1 MYIPRDANITE
12 HEFQLFRISI
22 GAGINSGHTVA
33 ISSLISNN
41 ERAVNRDRSKRNSS
55 IVTRYSFVRGK
66 PFKLFP
72 LIIRCTLSI
81 HLLTRLYQ
89 IQQNILNMLFEHERV
104 PRWINHDMLG
114 INNWMW
120 PFCNFCNAVTFFI
133 LASFVK
139 DISNVNEIVRL
150 DSISFFGSFRR
161 LF

>member
-72 LIIRCTLSI
+72 DNTLHSLYSLIDSPLSDS
-81 HLLTRLYQ
+81 TEY
-89 IQQNILNMLFEHERV
+89 FEYA
-104 PRWINHDMLG
+104 
-114 INNWMW
+114 
-120 PFCNFCNAVTFFI
+120 F
-133 LASFVK
+133 
-139 DISNVNEIVRL
+139 
-150 DSISFFGSFRR
+150 
-161 LF
+161 